1 MIKNIIITSL
11 FIAAVILIR
20 AIFRKKVSSRIIY
33 ALWLAVLLKLCLP
46 FSFITIDLPDIPVFE
61 KTYEE
66 ILSPITKDTV
76 DIQEQE
82 HPPANFDA
90 TEENTS
96 PLYTD
101 HSQGNNKLQYSD
113 TNSKSNIKS
122 YLILFWSIGGIIF
135 LVVNAVFFLIFNVRL
150 LKNRVYHSNIGNT
163 KVYLCDKIISPC
175 VAGIIPTIYINT
187 LAATSDKLSLVL
199 LHEKTHIKHGDHIW
213 SVLRLL
219 ALSAYWWNP
228 IVWVAALLSKRDSE
242 LACDE
247 TVIQAMKDDE
257 RLTYA
262 SMIID
267 MIPKKAGVAVGFS
280 NSPIKERIDLL
291 MKHNSKKL
299 VPAILTLAL
308 VIILFGCANI
318 SDAEKTAGSLNNN
331 SISNDTTVNNPVS
344 DSVEVEETKDFKFSS
359 VDDWENSENIKSVKQ
374 YKQLKINDTV
384 SYEVILSIQERDYTL
399 YISAPINYRVCSYPF
414 TIHFPEILPFHESY
428 ASLFAANDCI
438 SISFIDYNSMELPI
452 EQVLQPIDSIM
463 EILGECSF
471 INTENMFSTASGIN
485 SYVPFLMAEKYSE
498 NLKGISV
505 IDAVLD
511 MTAQHSLNDN
521 SAQLLEYYLGGTPE
535 DNPEA
540 YSQRTAINYAD
551 SVKCPVLI
559 MNYLQNPDFDVLQAN
574 DMKTAMNEAGGNCQ
588 VVTFDE
594 INSDFHSD
602 SASQTLI
609 EFIDNCR

>member
-1 MIKNIIITSL
+1 MIENIIITSL

-66 ILSPITKDTV
+66 ILSPVIKDTV

-82 HPPANFDA
+82 PPPANSDA

-96 PLYTD
+96 ASYTD

-113 TNSKSNIKS
+113 TNSKSNIIS
-122 YLILFWSIGGIIF
+122 YLIVVWSIGSIVF
-135 LVVNAVFFLIFNVRL
+135 LVVNAVFFLIFNIKL
-150 LKNRVYHSNIGNT
+150 LKNRIYHSSVGNT

-175 VAGIIPTIYINT
+175 VAGIVPTIYINT

-213 SVLRLL
+213 SVFRLL
-219 ALSAYWWNP
+219 ALGAYWWNP
-228 IVWVAALLSKRDSE
+228 IVWAAALLSKRDSE

-247 TVIQAMKDDE
+247 TVITQMNDE
-257 RLTYA
+257 DRLTYVA
-262 SMIID
+262 MIVD
-267 MIPKKAGVAVGFS
+267 MIPKKENVAVAFS
-280 NSPIKERIDLL
+280 NEPIKERIDML
-291 MKHNSKKL
+291 MKTHKKKIIS
-299 VPAILTLAL
+299 AILALTL
-308 VIILFGCANI
+308 VIFCFGCANI
-318 SDAEKTAGSLNNN
+318 SDVEKPKSLANTAENNA
-331 SISNDTTVNNPVS
+331 STDDTDIDTTESN
-344 DSVEVEETKDFKFSS
+344 EKEFKFHS
-359 VDDWENSENIKSVKQ
+359 VDDWKNAENIKSVEQ
-374 YKQLKINDTV
+374 YKQLKVNDTV
-384 SYEVILSIQERDYTL
+384 SYEVIISTKERDYTL

-414 TIHFPEILPFHESY
+414 TIHFPEIIPFHESY

-438 SISFIDYNSMELPI
+438 SISFIDYNSMELPM
-452 EQVLQPIDSIM
+452 EQVLQPIDLIM

-471 INTENMFSTASGIN
+471 INTKNMFSTASGIN
-485 SYVPFLMAEKYSE
+485 CYVPFLMAEKYTE

-505 IDAVLD
+505 IDAILD
-511 MTAQHSLNDN
+511 MSAQYSLNDN

-535 DNPEA
+535 ENSDA
-540 YSQRTAINYAD
+540 YSQRSAINYVD
-551 SVKCPVLI
+551 SVQCPVLI
-559 MNYLQNPDFDVLQAN
+559 MNYLQNPDSSVSQAN

-609 EFIDNCR
+609 EFIDNYR